1 ASGGRAQPG
10 RPQQNNANNGNGSPQ
25 RDLAADADTPA
36 PAAPAAPAH
45 NISINVTDTDS
56 PDGARRRI
64 HLRSLSDVT
73 PASRAHTP
81 RARSHSERPRA
92 SPAPS
97 PARPRAALAPRQ
109 ARSERSSPDA
119 SPLALDDGRRA
130 RDRAA
135 SALADPWRK
144 MSELDLAAA
153 RSTRDPWVR
162 FPPPRAD
169 DPPAVEPERRRD
181 PRRPRLERRSPVSC
195 DTCGSESCE
204 CWRCTCEP
212 RSARVSPARLAA
224 RGAVRALSDEEER
237 PRRLYK
243 SSSQRLVCSATEP
256 DRARPADPLL
266 ETTC

>member
-1 ASGGRAQPG
+1 
-10 RPQQNNANNGNGSPQ
+10 
-25 RDLAADADTPA
+25 
-36 PAAPAAPAH
+36 
-45 NISINVTDTDS
+45 
-56 PDGARRRI
+56 
-64 HLRSLSDVT
+64 
-73 PASRAHTP
+73 
-81 RARSHSERPRA
+81 
-92 SPAPS
+92 
-97 PARPRAALAPRQ
+97 
-109 ARSERSSPDA
+109 
-119 SPLALDDGRRA
+119 
-130 RDRAA
+130 
-135 SALADPWRK
+135 

-204 CWRCTCEP
+204 CWRASSATAPGASTAASGATATGAVVRVRTPLRRAGASLGASCAAQCTCEP